1 MIALDLYPDLREKYT
16 DQELFELM
24 SENLKLKPVEAYIGA
39 NSNKASIAFEITFQ
53 GRTPQKVAQVINEIV
68 SLFLEANLRD
78 REEKAK
84 NTVQFLKK
92 QTEELKDIIRK
103 KEILIAQ
110 FKARHQE
117 SLPGLYELNRSTL
130 EKLGQQIEQQ
140 EENIRRLQDGKAYL
154 QSQLASI
161 PPFLPRPQSRDNDLE
176 FLRKQYIALKAT
188 LSENHPDILALKNKI
203 AALEKENYSS
213 ELTRATKD
221 DISDIQKQ
229 LAILKQKYSV
239 NHPDKIA
246 LEKKLNELLQS
257 KQNMGKQSKNK
268 PPTKVPDNPIYLT
281 LRQRLQETKLAIQAE
296 KRELKKLKVHHD
308 KYSKRIENTPSV
320 EQEYKELL
328 RGYNNAEEQYQKN
341 LERLMAAQEGLNL
354 EKKRMSERLTLISP
368 PFVPEKPN
376 SPNRQALLALAV
388 ILALGAGLGFGTFME
403 SLDNTVHN
411 SDDLSTLI
419 DKPVLAVIPYLETKA
434 DINRQRRKKIIVFGC
449 ILTTLILVVSSIH
462 FFYRPLDI
470 LFYIITRNLKLIFA

>member
-1 MIALDLYPDLREKYT
+1 MNNTFNLTEYIQVVKRRKWQFLLPILPTFLIIAVIAYILPATYKSKAIILIETQIVPEKMVQTTVTGYATERLQAIAQVVLARQNLLRIINELDLYPALSVKYT

-24 SENLKLKPVEAYIGA
+24 SENLTLKPVEAYIGA

-53 GRTPQKVAQVINEIV
+53 GRNPQKVAQVINEIV

-92 QTEELKDIIRK
+92 QTEELKNLIRK

-213 ELTRATKD
+213 EQTRATKD

-239 NHPDKIA
+239 NHPDYIA

-257 KQNMGKQSKNK
+257 KQNMG
-268 PPTKVPDNPIYLT
+268 
-281 LRQRLQETKLAIQAE
+281 
-296 KRELKKLKVHHD
+296 
-308 KYSKRIENTPSV
+308 
-320 EQEYKELL
+320 
-328 RGYNNAEEQYQKN
+328 
-341 LERLMAAQEGLNL
+341 
-354 EKKRMSERLTLISP
+354 
-368 PFVPEKPN
+368 
-376 SPNRQALLALAV
+376 
-388 ILALGAGLGFGTFME
+388 
-403 SLDNTVHN
+403 
-411 SDDLSTLI
+411 
-419 DKPVLAVIPYLETKA
+419 
-434 DINRQRRKKIIVFGC
+434 
-449 ILTTLILVVSSIH
+449 
-462 FFYRPLDI
+462 
-470 LFYIITRNLKLIFA
+470 